1 MAIFFLKKEILV
13 KKAENENPEL
23 EKREKAKKYE
33 IIESIGKMREKINKE
48 SSLTWKSG
56 HKIVIL
62 FYSLRFIQTLTFPV
76 TSLAK

>member
-48 SSLTWKSG
+48 SSLTSKYYLSING
-56 HKIVIL
+56 KAVIKL
-62 FYSLRFIQTLTFPV
+62 LYFFIL
-76 TSLAK
+76 

>member
-48 SSLTWKSG
+48 SSLTSKYYLSINE
-56 HKIVIL
+56 KAVIKL
-62 FYSLRFIQTLTFPV
+62 LYFFIL
-76 TSLAK
+76 